1 MRKTVFVTAIMMF
14 VICGCKVTQNISEKQ
29 GENWQYLFDGKTL
42 NGWVQHGGKAKFTV
56 EDGAIVGT
64 TEPNTHN
71 SFLCTE
77 KEYGNF
83 IIELD
88 FKVDPNL
95 NSGLQFRSH
104 TRQVGDF
111 GEVVYG
117 YQVDIDPSARAWTG
131 AFYEELDRGWVKDL
145 KDNDRARKAFKPK
158 QWNHLRLEAIGSRI
172 RTWIN
177 GVPAVDVVDT
187 KESHRPSSACR
198 STKSKSTNT
207 FRLDSKTSASRCLI
221 DLWNFRRGK
230 PRPTFFK
237 MILVGRGLP
246 SRLAKE

>member
-1 MRKTVFVTAIMMF
+1 MTKKVFIMLTVLFVM
-14 VICGCKVTQNISEKQ
+14 CGCSIAENASEKKTEPQ
-29 GENWQYLFDGKTL
+29 WQSLFDGKTL

-56 EDGAIVGT
+56 EDGMIVGT

-77 KEYGNF
+77 KEYSNF

-104 TRQVGDF
+104 TRQDPNF

-117 YQVDIDPSARAWTG
+117 YQVDIDPSPRAWTG
-131 AFYEELDRGWVKDL
+131 GFYEELDRGWIKDL
-145 KDNDRARKAFKPK
+145 KGNEAARKAFKPG
-158 QWNHLRLEAIGSRI
+158 QWNTIRLEARGNMI

-177 GVPAVDVVDT
+177 GVQAVETIDFMAT
-187 KESHRPSSACR
+187 KGFIGLQVHKVKKNEHLQVRFKNIR
-198 STKSKSTNT
+198 IQV
-207 FRLDSKTSASRCLI
+207 LD
-221 DLWNFRRGK
+221 
-230 PRPTFFK
+230 
-237 MILVGRGLP
+237 
-246 SRLAKE
+246 